1 VTTDADL
8 EDRELCPSCG
18 WICDDEDCECPDTC
32 FTKNALALRP
42 VLRLGSVA
50 ETMLTE

>member
-1 VTTDADL
+1 MTDADI

-32 FTKNALALRP
+32 FTKNAVEHSRP
-42 VLRLGSVA
+42 FSGLGQ
-50 ETMLTE
+50 